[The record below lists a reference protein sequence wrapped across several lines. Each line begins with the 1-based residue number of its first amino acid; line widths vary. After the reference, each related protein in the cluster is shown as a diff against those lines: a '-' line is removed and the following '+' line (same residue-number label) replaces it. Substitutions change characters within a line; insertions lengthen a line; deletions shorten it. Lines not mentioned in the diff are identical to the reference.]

1 MLSSVRWYIND
12 NINEKVNI
20 GYSAT
25 AVEFPSNIE
34 NYLSELWRTKISIS
48 ANCYGAVHLMAVDAK
63 LHTCLTTLTC
73 RRRRRQLELF
83 SEDIRFSRLLAKR
96 KWFCFPTLTNQKNID
111 THKNITIFLFFL
123 CLIKQI
129 KALQWIDTV
138 ISIISVYN
146 ERKMN

>member
-96 KWFCFPTLTNQKNID
+96 KWFCFPTLTNQKKHWY
-111 THKNITIFLFFL
+111 TQKYYYIFIFL